1 MSRIKSGTRDNLP
14 AREPPPY
21 ILAMTTLAAP
31 RRPWLSPKSLLV
43 LAGATALCFAAAQL
57 GSIAT
62 RPNLAPWYAGLEKPW
77 FNPPNLAFP
86 IAWSILFA
94 LMAIALWR
102 VIMLSE
108 GAERRKALV
117 AFGVQLVFN
126 IGWSLC
132 FFAAQSPL
140 LGLIEVIPFWLTI
153 IWTITMFRP
162 IDGVAA
168 ALLYPYAAWV
178 AFAGVLNASI
188 LYLNG

>member
-1 MSRIKSGTRDNLP
+1 
-14 AREPPPY
+14 
-21 ILAMTTLAAP
+21 MTTLAAP

-43 LAGATALCFAAAQL
+43 LAGAAALCFAAAQL
-57 GSIAT
+57 GAIAT

-77 FNPPNLAFP
+77 FNPPNLVFP

-94 LMAIALWR
+94 MMAIALWR
-102 VIMLSE
+102 VVILSE
-108 GAERRKALV
+108 RAERPKALV
-117 AFGVQLVFN
+117 AFGVQLAFN
-126 IGWSLC
+126 IGWSFC

-140 LGLIEVIPFWLTI
+140 LGLIEVVPFWLTI
-153 IWTITMFRP
+153 IWTIRVFCP

-178 AFAGVLNASI
+178 AFAGFLNASI